1 MIYASDLD
9 RTLIFSERFISENKV
24 SKKNLTLVD
33 ECSLNSYISNN
44 VAKMISHI
52 VSEGT
57 VRFIPVTTRSTEQFK
72 RIQFRKVG
80 IPIEYAIVA
89 NGGVI
94 LHQGERLKDW
104 EDYLNTQM
112 PDSDSFEAIISAFN
126 SIDSIDYKT
135 KTVDERFIFTK
146 CKDSTDAKASVKI
159 EVDEIKKDFPHFG
172 FYMYNN
178 KVYAIPKCFGK
189 DITLNWLKHRLNEDR
204 ILSSGDSS
212 FDIPMLST
220 SDFRVVPDH
229 CSIGSEDLRKLGV
242 FVVNGG
248 VESAL
253 KTMAIVENKS
263 R

>member
-72 RIQFRKVG
+72 RIQFRKAG

-159 EVDEIKKDFPHFG
+159 EVDEIKKDFLILDF
-172 FYMYNN
+172 
-178 KVYAIPKCFGK
+178 ICTITKCMRFQNVLGK
-189 DITLNWLKHRLNEDR
+189 
-204 ILSSGDSS
+204 
-212 FDIPMLST
+212 T
-220 SDFRVVPDH
+220 SH
-229 CSIGSEDLRKLGV
+229 
-242 FVVNGG
+242 
-248 VESAL
+248 
-253 KTMAIVENKS
+253 
-263 R
+263 